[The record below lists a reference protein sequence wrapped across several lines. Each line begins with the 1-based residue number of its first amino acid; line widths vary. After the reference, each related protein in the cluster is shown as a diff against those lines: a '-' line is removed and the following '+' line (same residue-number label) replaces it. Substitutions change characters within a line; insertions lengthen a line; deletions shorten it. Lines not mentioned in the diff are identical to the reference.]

1 MRASRQVNSH
11 FTMLHSSRINLR
23 ALCWVVPALATVGC
37 QEKPTKAAPAAVV
50 TGAIPETQLATVK
63 LTADAVRRLG
73 ITTVVLDSAVV
84 TPTRTVGGEIVVPP
98 GGALTVTAPVA
109 GTVFAPAS
117 GTIPPGGARVV
128 AGQALMRLVALPP
141 DLARTGQDVSVAE
154 ARLRQ
159 AQAEADRVAALFAD
173 RLVAGR
179 DQERAQ
185 ADLAAARA
193 ALELATGQQRAG
205 RGGTRQDASGLNALV
220 ISAPNGGVVR
230 ALSVGPGQAV
240 AAGTVL
246 AEIVRIDR
254 MWVRVA
260 LYAGDAGR
268 VARGADVTVHGLSGP
283 GSGTLLRASPVAA
296 PPSADP
302 LSASVDLYFELR
314 AGAGAAALR
323 PGERVGVTLPLT
335 AAEEKALVAPLSA
348 VVRDMSGGAWVYEQT
363 DSLTFVRRRID
374 IRRVSDGRAV
384 LAMGP
389 KVGTR
394 VVNAGAA
401 ELFGT
406 EFGTGK

>member
-1 MRASRQVNSH
+1 MRASRQVNRH
-11 FTMLHSSRINLR
+11 FTVRGRLRISRC
-23 ALCWVVPALATVGC
+23 ALCWGALVMSTLGC
-37 QEKPTKAAPAAVV
+37 QEKSTKAAPAAVV
-50 TGAIPETQLATVK
+50 SGAVPETQLATVK

-109 GTVFAPAS
+109 GTVFAPGS
-117 GTIPPGGARVV
+117 GTIPPGGARVT

-185 ADLAAARA
+185 ADLSTARA

-220 ISAPNGGVVR
+220 ISAPNAGVVR
-230 ALSVGPGQAV
+230 TLSVGPGQAV

-246 AEIVRIDR
+246 AEIVRVDR
-254 MWVRVA
+254 LWVRVA

-268 VARGADVTVHGLSGP
+268 IARGAEASVHGLSGP
-283 GSGTLLRASPVAA
+283 GLGPLLRASPVSA

-302 LSASVDLYFELR
+302 LSASVDLYYELR
-314 AGAGAAALR
+314 LSAGAAALR

-335 AAEEKALVAPLSA
+335 AGEEKALVTPLSA

-374 IRRVSDGRAV
+374 ISRVSNGRAV